1 MENNLD
7 DKAFI
12 ARWARWSTC
21 SLCEQRYH
29 GVVNC
34 AVGWA
39 CWKTYVGRPEGNNL
53 RCMAMG
59 QLGNGLSD
67 ANYVEDAL
75 TVGEA
80 QLSVYQRFG
89 APEENILIVQGNLA
103 GLYHALGWYE
113 QSLRMRQDVYFG
125 HLKLKDEEHF
135 DTLREANNYAVALL
149 DLRRYTES
157 KSVLHRTIPV
167 ARRVLSDSS
176 NITLTMLCC
185 YANALY
191 KDPGATLNDL
201 RDAVTSFEDSE
212 RIARRVLG
220 GAHPTTEW
228 LGRDLQDARAAL
240 SAREGDDVSSLCEPL
255 RGDAQYL
262 IRY

>member
-75 TVGEA
+75 TVG
-80 QLSVYQRFG
+80 
-89 APEENILIVQGNLA
+89 
-103 GLYHALGWYE
+103 
-113 QSLRMRQDVYFG
+113 
-125 HLKLKDEEHF
+125 
-135 DTLREANNYAVALL
+135 
-149 DLRRYTES
+149 
-157 KSVLHRTIPV
+157 
-167 ARRVLSDSS
+167 
-176 NITLTMLCC
+176 
-185 YANALY
+185 
-191 KDPGATLNDL
+191 
-201 RDAVTSFEDSE
+201 
-212 RIARRVLG
+212 
-220 GAHPTTEW
+220 
-228 LGRDLQDARAAL
+228 
-240 SAREGDDVSSLCEPL
+240 
-255 RGDAQYL
+255 
-262 IRY
+262 